1 MNKAIISGN
10 LTRDPELKNT
20 PNGATVANF
29 SIATNEK
36 WKDQSGQMQE
46 KVEFHNIVAWK
57 KTAEIC
63 GQYLKKGSKVLLEG
77 KIETRSWES
86 QEGKKMYRTEII
98 ANNVEFLN
106 RRPEQTQNTAQTPNM
121 DNNEPEIGEP
131 EDINISSI
139 PF

>member
-77 KIETRSWES
+77 KIETRSWEN
-86 QEGKKMYRTEII
+86 QEGKKIYRTEII
-98 ANNVEFLN
+98 ANNVEFLGKL
-106 RRPEQTQNTAQTPNM
+106 PEQSENASQGSNITS
-121 DNNEPEIGEP
+121 EPMLGER
-131 EDINISSI
+131 EEVDI